1 MELTEANTMIL
12 TFGPYLIMI
21 MLVLL
26 SIFNSS
32 LKGIVYLFGVIILF
46 MIVKALSALKG
57 ENMTIYIN
65 KVMIDAIKNKKLAVA
80 AALTNKVNEV
90 NKVNE
95 ANKALTNK
103 VNETTTTVK
112 KLQSTTLR
120 FTIDP
125 FNAALY
131 IFTITYL
138 LLPMLEHGTFN
149 VPLLI
154 FLVCI
159 YSHYM
164 ISMVSGISAGDDD
177 DKTSPMPILFL
188 SSLVGLIGGGFY
200 YVFLAGNNETKQFLY
215 YNEFNSSNRV
225 ACMRPSKTNFKCRLY
240 KNGELVQ

>member
-1 MELTEANTMIL
+1 MDISDANLMLL

-32 LKGIVYLFGVIILF
+32 LKGFVYLFGVVILF
-46 MIVKALSALKG
+46 MIVKALSSLKG
-57 ENMTIYIN
+57 PPITVQSNNAASGNSAGSNSNSAASGNSAGSNSNFAGSNSNPVTSSILNRRSVANNVDPLTIM
-65 KVMIDAIKNKKLAVA
+65 V
-80 AALTNKVNEV
+80 
-90 NKVNE
+90 
-95 ANKALTNK
+95 
-103 VNETTTTVK
+103 
-112 KLQSTTLR
+112 
-120 FTIDP
+120 DP

-159 YSHYM
+159 YTHYM
-164 ISMVSGISAGDDD
+164 ISMISMIPIESSNE
-177 DKTSPMPILFL
+177 SPMPILFL

-200 YVFLAGNNETKQFLY
+200 YVFLAGNNETKELLY

-225 ACMRPSKTNFKCRLY
+225 ACMRPSKTNFKCRMY
-240 KNGELVQ
+240 KNGELV

>member
-1 MELTEANTMIL
+1 MDISDANLMLL

-32 LKGIVYLFGVIILF
+32 LKGFVYLFGVVILF
-46 MIVKALSALKG
+46 MIVKALSSLKG
-57 ENMTIYIN
+57 PPITVQSNNAASGNSAGSNSNFAGSNSNPVTSSILNRRSVANNVDPLTIM
-65 KVMIDAIKNKKLAVA
+65 V
-80 AALTNKVNEV
+80 
-90 NKVNE
+90 
-95 ANKALTNK
+95 
-103 VNETTTTVK
+103 
-112 KLQSTTLR
+112 
-120 FTIDP
+120 DP

-159 YSHYM
+159 YTHYM
-164 ISMVSGISAGDDD
+164 ISMISMIPIESSNE
-177 DKTSPMPILFL
+177 SPMPILFL

-200 YVFLAGNNETKQFLY
+200 YVFLAGNNETKELLY

-225 ACMRPSKTNFKCRLY
+225 ACMRPSKTNFKCRMY
-240 KNGELVQ
+240 KNGELV